1 MIGRRGLAF
10 LCLLMPLLACAR
22 EKASPSSGD
31 FLESAGLPL
40 RASVL
45 WVGAHSDDEAL
56 VAGALLAQL
65 SRTGRKLFV
74 LTLTRGEGTGIRG
87 SEADEQIAAA
97 RAREYCLACTIYG
110 AEECVSER
118 FPSRAHL
125 TNSGDR
131 FVESPEEVIETWK
144 TRGPAAPVRL
154 LQDWIRIVRPAWI
167 LTLDP
172 DHGMYGHPEH
182 RAVSKLVLTAARAV
196 RNEVPTRVFAAENR
210 FASLLPTNLDPGPVT
225 LRVPGEVPCSPLRS
239 CWQLGAEA
247 VAVYASQ
254 GLPDFLSIPAAER
267 FTNLREL
274 LVAP

>member
-1 MIGRRGLAF
+1 MIGRSRLAS
-10 LCLLMPLLACAR
+10 LCLLLPLLACVR
-22 EKASPSSGD
+22 EKAPSPTRD

-65 SRTGRKLFV
+65 SRTGRRLFV

-97 RAREYCLACTIYG
+97 RAREYCLACLIYG
-110 AEECVSER
+110 AEDCVSER

-131 FVESPEEVIETWK
+131 FAESPEEVIETWK
-144 TRGPAAPVRL
+144 TLGPADPARL
-154 LQDWIRIVRPAWI
+154 LEDWIRIVRPAWI

-182 RAVSKLVLTAARAV
+182 RAVGKLVLAAARAMS
-196 RNEVPTRVFAAENR
+196 NEFPTRVFAAENR
-210 FASLLPTNLDPGPVT
+210 FASLLPSNLDPGPVT

-247 VAVYASQ
+247 VAAYASQ
-254 GLPDFLSIPAAER
+254 GLPDFFSIPPGER

-274 LVAP
+274 PVGP